1 MSPADPMTVIAE
13 LQRSRR
19 CWRLLA
25 LSLLA
30 LVVVLFLIVALITVV
45 GWGRARA
52 EQIRALE
59 AMARA
64 EQARQ
69 EARRAEQEGI
79 HTAGNRGH
87 DETKAAT
94 ENSVITLDV
103 VLEEVDLAA
112 NTISA
117 RATTYVVPPHGQVG
131 GSVFTMG
138 TLDTPDKDKA
148 TRLVRLAVMPEAN
161 LKEKKLE
168 AGTHAILQFGVI
180 RQGALVVTGI
190 DEFGGAERIGIDWL
204 DACRT
209 KDKEE

>member
-1 MSPADPMTVIAE
+1 MSQADPMTVIAE
-13 LQRSRR
+13 LQRSRW

-64 EQARQ
+64 EQALQ

-79 HTAGNRGH
+79 QPAGNRGH
-87 DETKAAT
+87 DEAT
-94 ENSVITLDV
+94 ATPENSVITLDV
-103 VLEEVDLAA
+103 VLDEVDLAA

-117 RATTYVVPPHGQVG
+117 RTTTYVVPPHGQVG
-131 GSVFTMG
+131 GSVLTMG

-168 AGTHAILQFGVI
+168 AGTHAILQLGMI
-180 RQGALVVTGI
+180 RQGALVVARI

-204 DACRT
+204 DASRT

>member
-1 MSPADPMTVIAE
+1 MSQADPMTVIAE

-19 CWRLLA
+19 RWRLLA

-30 LVVVLFLIVALITVV
+30 LVVILFLIVALITVV

-69 EARRAEQEGI
+69 EARRAEQEGS

-87 DETKAAT
+87 DETKATT

-117 RATTYVVPPHGQVG
+117 RATNYVVRPHGQVG

-148 TRLVRLAVMPEAN
+148 TRLVRLPVMPEAN

-168 AGTHAILQFGVI
+168 AGTHAILQLGVI
-180 RQGALVVTGI
+180 RQGALVVAGI

-204 DACRT
+204 DAPRT
-209 KDKEE
+209 NDKEE